1 MRSSNMTFAAVSVL
15 AATGALDGPERAF
28 KKALEDK
35 RDALRIAAEE
45 HQAAALPNA
54 NADWRSTLPMVRAEV
69 AAEGG
74 AATQFSRQER
84 RALERNIARA
94 EASTQRIAART
105 EAKLNQKSRR
115 AKRAVQAQSVKA
127 T

>member
-1 MRSSNMTFAAVSVL
+1 MRNTASFAAVGVL
-15 AATGALDGPERAF
+15 AALGALDGPERAF
-28 KKALEDK
+28 RKALEDK
-35 RDALRIAAEE
+35 RDTLRLAAEE

-54 NADWRSTLPMVRAEV
+54 NADWRSTLPMVKAEV

-74 AATQFSRQER
+74 ANPQFSRQER

-94 EASTQRIAART
+94 EASTQKIAARR
-105 EAKLNQKSRR
+105 EAGLNKKSRR
-115 AKRAVQAQSVKA
+115 AQRAVQAQAVKA